1 MNNPIFVGIDVSK
14 KDNHVQFLN
23 GKGDKLSRFAV
34 PNNQIGVSNLV
45 DNIKKVFSNTD
56 ANSVIIGLESTSV
69 YGDHL
74 AASLRQDKFLSH
86 VDGSVHIKCGYSQ
99 VQRIMHTNGIKAGI
113 KSKYKPQ
120 TTKVDPNDQAFPNLL
135 NQQFN
140 IEKSNKVWLSDITYI
155 RVNGKW
161 IYLAAVMDLGRRKI
175 VGWALGTSPNASLTC
190 RALKQALLKEQP
202 NSGLIHHSDR
212 GSQYTSKVYRLLL
225 DKNGI
230 VGSMSRESIPDF
242 V

>member
-74 AASLRQDKFLSH
+74 AASLRQDEFLSH
-86 VDGSVHIKCGYSQ
+86 VDGSVHVLILIKFKKGFNYPANCG
-99 VQRIMHTNGIKAGI
+99 I
-113 KSKYKPQ
+113 
-120 TTKVDPNDQAFPNLL
+120 
-135 NQQFN
+135 
-140 IEKSNKVWLSDITYI
+140 
-155 RVNGKW
+155 
-161 IYLAAVMDLGRRKI
+161 I
-175 VGWALGTSPNASLTC
+175 V
-190 RALKQALLKEQP
+190 
-202 NSGLIHHSDR
+202 
-212 GSQYTSKVYRLLL
+212 
-225 DKNGI
+225 
-230 VGSMSRESIPDF
+230 VGDD
-242 V
+242 